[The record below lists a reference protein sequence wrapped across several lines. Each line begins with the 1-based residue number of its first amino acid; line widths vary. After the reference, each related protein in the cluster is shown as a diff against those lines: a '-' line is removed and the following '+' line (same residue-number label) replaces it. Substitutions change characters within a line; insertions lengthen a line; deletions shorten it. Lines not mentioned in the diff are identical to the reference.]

1 MSIPTLPSI
10 TTWPDPFGVNLRS
23 IFVSPPVADI
33 SGAFPVAA
41 FVISNWFTAELV
53 VWNII
58 CSLPFSSAIKCASS
72 IKIFAEL
79 VSKSPPNCGDV
90 SSTIFD
96 ISEPETIPAVKVALV
111 IFLSPPP

>member
-58 CSLPFSSAIKCASS
+58 CSLSFSSAIKCASS

-90 SSTIFD
+90 SSTIFEIAPD
-96 ISEPETIPAVKVALV
+96 EASPATTADLA
-111 IFLSPPP
+111 IF